1 MIHSAVEK
9 YLLAK
14 NALKRRPDGMLWV
27 SDLGNH
33 PYKAMSRILRVD
45 QQAGF
50 GVDVLNKMQQG
61 NLLEPDTIECLR
73 FSYPN
78 VLTQFPLYNDTWSG
92 YADAIIGHGELPSP
106 VIVEHKGTS
115 DKNFDYKE
123 SLPRPEHVCQLWL
136 YGQLYQERYGVTPQL
151 VLYYRSWSN
160 HAEFQLEERNDFL
173 NSYIMAT
180 GVADGRYTERY
191 VRVHPLAL
199 RLELEGYYTRHE
211 LPSDD
216 GVDTWTYAKDAYD
229 RLTEGLHDTSA

>member
-1 MIHSAVEK
+1 MMIHTTVEK

-33 PYKAMSRILRVD
+33 PYKAMARIMGVE
-45 QQAGF
+45 QTSF

-78 VLTQFPLYNDTWSG
+78 VLTQFPLYNDVWSG
-92 YADAIIGHGELPSP
+92 YADAIIGHDELPSP

-115 DKNFDYKE
+115 DKGFDYRQ
-123 SLPRPEHVCQLWL
+123 SLPRPAHVCQLWL
-136 YGQLYQERYGVTPQL
+136 YGELYRERYGVKPQL

-160 HAEFQLEERNDFL
+160 YAEFQLEERNDFL

-180 GVADGRYTERY
+180 GVVDGAYTERY
-191 VRVHPLAL
+191 VRVHPMSL
-199 RLELEGYYTRHE
+199 RRELESWFARRE
-211 LPSDD
+211 LPSSD
-216 GVDTWTYAKDAYD
+216 GADSWDYAKESYD
-229 RLTEGLHDTSA
+229 RLTEGLESA